1 MKERSY
7 VKFKLN
13 MYDDTKTKI
22 IDQRPERDFIHYFF
36 ARSIIL
42 AGKADYEGNLYMA
55 KNIPYTI
62 ETLAIE
68 FNRNVELIK
77 LALKVLIQL
86 EMIEVTEANIYRVK
100 NFAKHQNIKVKEN
113 VKMNSQQEVNISNKE
128 AQIEE
133 DKQIDHN
140 HKNKIQEKN
149 ENYEFETERDKNEI
163 DAREHINNA
172 ENIGDNVGN
181 SEVINLDIK
190 NADANIS
197 SNVSNTDSNI
207 SEQRVENNFI
217 QDNLVVLEKKNN
229 KNSCNKKKKNNLD
242 TEIAVDEI
250 KEIEED
256 DDPMFSFS

>member
-1 MKERSY
+1 
-7 VKFKLN
+7 
-13 MYDDTKTKI
+13 
-22 IDQRPERDFIHYFF
+22 
-36 ARSIIL
+36 
-42 AGKADYEGNLYMA
+42 MA
-55 KNIPYTI
+55 KTIPYTI

-68 FNRNVELIK
+68 FNRNIELIK
-77 LALKVLIQL
+77 LALDVLIEL

-128 AQIEE
+128 PQIEE
-133 DKQIDHN
+133 YKQIDNN
-140 HKNKIQEKN
+140 HKNKVQEKN
-149 ENYEFETERDKNEI
+149 ENYEFETEREKNEI
-163 DAREHINNA
+163 DAGEYINNG
-172 ENIGDNVGN
+172 EDIEDNVRN

-197 SNVSNTDSNI
+197 LNASNTDRNI
-207 SEQRVENNFI
+207 SEQKVEINSI

-229 KNSCNKKKKNNLD
+229 RKSCNKKKKNNLD

-256 DDPMFSFS
+256 DDPIFYFSEGDLPPLREGEKLIMELSFD